1 MDRHDQSNEHDQLHE
16 SEQQKDWLDTEL
28 GSSNRDEVKVRTQ
41 TPTKPSFVSRM
52 FPGLVGG
59 VIGAL
64 LTGAI
69 AYPFIDQPATSVSDT
84 NVTSQ
89 GTPVQTSSNVS
100 DSSVTNAVATAQP
113 AVVTVNNFA
122 QTGFSSEAV
131 EAGVGSGV
139 IYKKEGD
146 SAYIATNHH
155 VVNGADKLTVTFNDG
170 TTAEATLM
178 GSDATYDL
186 AVLKVDADKV
196 PAVISIGKSSELKPG
211 QTVIAIGNP
220 LGQFEN
226 SVTRGVVSSTSRL
239 VPVDT
244 DENGQADF
252 NAEVIQTDAAINP
265 GNSGGALINE
275 EGQLVGINSMK
286 IATAEVEGVGF
297 SIPVDIALP
306 LINQIEQTGEV
317 NHPSLGVSLR
327 DVSEFPPG
335 YLTEQIN
342 LPESVTAGTIIV
354 EVQQNSS
361 AAKAGLKARDV
372 IVKINDKDV
381 SSFIDLRSE
390 LIRDTDGTVDI
401 EYVRDGKTETV
412 QVEIQNAN
420 GSAL

>member
-28 GSSNRDEVKVRTQ
+28 GSSNREEAKVRTQ
-41 TPTKPSFVSRM
+41 TKPSFVSRM

-69 AYPFIDQPATSVSDT
+69 AYPFIDQPATNVSDT

-361 AAKAGLKARDV
+361 AAKAGLEARDV
-372 IVKINDKDV
+372 IVKINDKEV

>member
-28 GSSNRDEVKVRTQ
+28 GSSNREETMVRTQ
-41 TPTKPSFVSRM
+41 TKPSFVSRM

-69 AYPFIDQPATSVSDT
+69 AYPFIDQPATNVSDT

-146 SAYIATNHH
+146 SAFIATNHH

-342 LPESVTAGTIIV
+342 LPESMTAGTIIV

-361 AAKAGLKARDV
+361 AAKAGLEARDV
-372 IVKINDKDV
+372 IVKINDKEV

>member
-28 GSSNRDEVKVRTQ
+28 GSSNREETKVRTQ
-41 TPTKPSFVSRM
+41 SKPSFVSRM

-69 AYPFIDQPATSVSDT
+69 AYPFIDQPATNVSDT

-146 SAYIATNHH
+146 SAFIVTNHH

-361 AAKAGLKARDV
+361 AAKAGLEARDV

>member
-1 MDRHDQSNEHDQLHE
+1 MDRHDQSNERDQLHE

-28 GSSNRDEVKVRTQ
+28 GSSNREETMVRTQ
-41 TPTKPSFVSRM
+41 TKPSFVSRM

-69 AYPFIDQPATSVSDT
+69 AYPFIDQPATRVSDT

-139 IYKKEGD
+139 IYKKEGN
-146 SAYIATNHH
+146 SAFIATNHH

-327 DVSEFPPG
+327 DVSEFPQG

-401 EYVRDGKTETV
+401 EYIRDGKTETV

>member
-28 GSSNRDEVKVRTQ
+28 GSSNREETKVRTQ
-41 TPTKPSFVSRM
+41 SKPSFVSRM

-146 SAYIATNHH
+146 SAFIATNHH

-361 AAKAGLKARDV
+361 AAKAGLEARDV

>member
-1 MDRHDQSNEHDQLHE
+1 MDRHDQSNERDQLHE

-28 GSSNRDEVKVRTQ
+28 GSSNREETMVRTQ
-41 TPTKPSFVSRM
+41 TKPSFVSRM

-297 SIPVDIALP
+297 SISVDIALP

-372 IVKINDKDV
+372 IVKINDKEV

-420 GSAL
+420 GSTL

>member
-1 MDRHDQSNEHDQLHE
+1 MDRQDQSNERDQLHE

-28 GSSNRDEVKVRTQ
+28 GSSNREEAKVRTQ
-41 TPTKPSFVSRM
+41 TKPSFVSRM

-155 VVNGADKLTVTFNDG
+155 VVNGADKLTVTFSDG
-170 TTAEATLM
+170 TTADATLM

-372 IVKINDKDV
+372 IVKINDKEV

>member
-1 MDRHDQSNEHDQLHE
+1 MDRHDQSNERDQLHE

-28 GSSNRDEVKVRTQ
+28 GSSNREETMVRTQ
-41 TPTKPSFVSRM
+41 TKPSFVSRM

-146 SAYIATNHH
+146 SAFIATNHH

-297 SIPVDIALP
+297 SIPVDIAIP
-306 LINQIEQTGEV
+306 LISQIEQTREV
-317 NHPSLGVSLR
+317 KHPSLGVSLR

-361 AAKAGLKARDV
+361 AAKAGLEARDV

>member
-1 MDRHDQSNEHDQLHE
+1 MDRHDQSNERNQLHE

-28 GSSNRDEVKVRTQ
+28 GSSNREETIVRTQ
-41 TPTKPSFVSRM
+41 TKPSFVSRM

-69 AYPFIDQPATSVSDT
+69 AYPFIDQPSTSVSDT

-113 AVVTVNNFA
+113 AVVTVNNYA
-122 QTGFSSEAV
+122 QIGFSSEAV

-146 SAYIATNHH
+146 SAYIVTNHH

-178 GSDATYDL
+178 GSDAMYDL

-211 QTVIAIGNP
+211 QTVLAIGNP

-226 SVTRGVVSSTSRL
+226 SVTRGVVSSTSRF

-244 DENGQADF
+244 DGNGQADF

-286 IATAEVEGVGF
+286 IAKAEVEGVGF
-297 SIPVDIALP
+297 AIPVDIALP
-306 LINQIEQTGEV
+306 IINQIEQTGEV

-335 YLTEQIN
+335 FLTEQIN

-381 SSFIDLRSE
+381 KSFIDLRSE

-401 EYVRDGKTETV
+401 EYIRDGKTETV

>member
-28 GSSNRDEVKVRTQ
+28 GSSNREETMVRTQ
-41 TPTKPSFVSRM
+41 TKPSFVSRM

-69 AYPFIDQPATSVSDT
+69 AYPFIDQPATNVSDT

-146 SAYIATNHH
+146 SAFIATNHH

-361 AAKAGLKARDV
+361 AAKAGLEARDV

>member
-1 MDRHDQSNEHDQLHE
+1 MDRHDQSNERDQLHE

-28 GSSNRDEVKVRTQ
+28 GSSNREETMVRTQ
-41 TPTKPSFVSRM
+41 TKPSFVSRM

-146 SAYIATNHH
+146 SAFIATNHH

-327 DVSEFPPG
+327 DVSEFPQG

-401 EYVRDGKTETV
+401 EYIRDGKTETV

>member
-28 GSSNRDEVKVRTQ
+28 GSSNREETMVRTQ
-41 TPTKPSFVSRM
+41 TKPSFVSRM

-361 AAKAGLKARDV
+361 AAKAGLEARDV

>member
-1 MDRHDQSNEHDQLHE
+1 MDRHDQSNERDQLHE

-28 GSSNRDEVKVRTQ
+28 GSSNREETMVRTQ
-41 TPTKPSFVSRM
+41 TKPSFVSRM

-146 SAYIATNHH
+146 SAFIATNHH

-401 EYVRDGKTETV
+401 EYIRDGKTETV

>member
-1 MDRHDQSNEHDQLHE
+1 MDRHDQSNERDQLHE

-28 GSSNRDEVKVRTQ
+28 GSSNREEAKVRTQ
-41 TPTKPSFVSRM
+41 TKPSFVSRM

-146 SAYIATNHH
+146 SAFIATNHH

-275 EGQLVGINSMK
+275 EGQLIGINSMK

-361 AAKAGLKARDV
+361 AAKAGLEARDV
-372 IVKINDKDV
+372 IVKINDKEV

>member
-1 MDRHDQSNEHDQLHE
+1 MDRHDQSNERDQLHE

-28 GSSNRDEVKVRTQ
+28 GSSNREETMVRTQ
-41 TPTKPSFVSRM
+41 TKPSFVSRM

-122 QTGFSSEAV
+122 QTGFSSETV

-146 SAYIATNHH
+146 SAFIATNHH

-327 DVSEFPPG
+327 DVSEFPQG

-401 EYVRDGKTETV
+401 EYIRDGKTETV

>member
-28 GSSNRDEVKVRTQ
+28 GSSNREETKVRTQ
-41 TPTKPSFVSRM
+41 SKPSFVSRM

-122 QTGFSSEAV
+122 QSGFSSEAV

-146 SAYIATNHH
+146 SAFIATNHH

-170 TTAEATLM
+170 TTAEAALM

-327 DVSEFPPG
+327 DVSEFPQG

-401 EYVRDGKTETV
+401 EYIRDGKTETV

>member
-28 GSSNRDEVKVRTQ
+28 GSSNRKETKVRTQ
-41 TPTKPSFVSRM
+41 SKPSFVSRM

-122 QTGFSSEAV
+122 QSGFSSEAV

-146 SAYIATNHH
+146 SAFIATNHH

-327 DVSEFPPG
+327 DVSEFPQG

-401 EYVRDGKTETV
+401 EYIRDGKTETV

>member
-28 GSSNRDEVKVRTQ
+28 GSSNREDTMVRTQ
-41 TPTKPSFVSRM
+41 TKPSFVSRM

-361 AAKAGLKARDV
+361 AAKAGLEARDV

>member
-1 MDRHDQSNEHDQLHE
+1 MDRHDQSKERNQLHE

-28 GSSNRDEVKVRTQ
+28 GSSNREETIVRTQ
-41 TPTKPSFVSRM
+41 TKPSFVSRM

-69 AYPFIDQPATSVSDT
+69 AYPFIDQPSTSVSDT

-113 AVVTVNNFA
+113 AVVTVNNYA
-122 QTGFSSEAV
+122 QIGFSSEAV

-146 SAYIATNHH
+146 SAYIVTNHH

-178 GSDATYDL
+178 GSDAMYDL

-211 QTVIAIGNP
+211 QTVLAIGNP

-226 SVTRGVVSSTSRL
+226 SVTRGVVSSPSRF

-244 DENGQADF
+244 DGNGQADF

-297 SIPVDIALP
+297 AIPVDIALP
-306 LINQIEQTGEV
+306 IINQIEQTGEV

-335 YLTEQIN
+335 FLTEQIN

-381 SSFIDLRSE
+381 KSFIDLRSE

-401 EYVRDGKTETV
+401 EYIRDGKTKTV

>member
-28 GSSNRDEVKVRTQ
+28 GSSNRKETKVRTQ
-41 TPTKPSFVSRM
+41 SKPSFVSSM

-122 QTGFSSEAV
+122 QSGFSSEAV

-146 SAYIATNHH
+146 SAYIVTNHH

-178 GSDATYDL
+178 RSDAMYDL

-196 PAVISIGKSSELKPG
+196 PAVISIGKSSELEPG
-211 QTVIAIGNP
+211 QTVLAIGNP

-226 SVTRGVVSSTSRL
+226 SVTRGVVSSTSRF

-244 DENGQADF
+244 DGNGQADF

-297 SIPVDIALP
+297 AIPVDIALP
-306 LINQIEQTGEV
+306 IINQIEQTGEV

-335 YLTEQIN
+335 FLTEQIN

-401 EYVRDGKTETV
+401 EYIRGGKTKTV

>member
-28 GSSNRDEVKVRTQ
+28 GSSNREEAKVRTQ
-41 TPTKPSFVSRM
+41 TKPSFVSRM

-69 AYPFIDQPATSVSDT
+69 AYPFIDQPATNVSDT

-146 SAYIATNHH
+146 SAFIATNHH

-361 AAKAGLKARDV
+361 AAKAGLVARDV

>member
-1 MDRHDQSNEHDQLHE
+1 MDRNEQNGFETNGQDETVQK
-16 SEQQKDWLDTEL
+16 SVEQTTGKSRAE
-28 GSSNRDEVKVRTQ
+28 K
-41 TPTKPSFVSRM
+41 KPSWIGKM
-52 FPGLVGG
+52 FPGFVGG
-59 VIGAL
+59 VIGAV

-69 AYPFIDQPATSVSDT
+69 AYPFIDDADVAVRDT
-84 NVTSQ
+84 NLTSS
-89 GTPVQTSSNVS
+89 GTPVQSPSTVS
-100 DSSVTNAVATAQP
+100 ETSVTSAVAKAQP
-113 AVVTVNNFA
+113 AVVTVNNYA
-122 QTGFSSEAV
+122 RNGFSNEAV

-146 SAYIATNHH
+146 SAYIVSNHH
-155 VVNGADKLTVTFNDG
+155 VVNDADRLTVTFNDG
-170 TTAEATLM
+170 STAEATLM

-196 PAVISIGKSSELKPG
+196 PAIISIGKSSELKPG
-211 QTVIAIGNP
+211 QTVVAIGNP

-226 SVTRGVVSSTSRL
+226 SVTRGVVSSTSRF

-275 EGQLVGINSMK
+275 AGQLVGINSMK

-317 NHPSLGVSLR
+317 SHPTLGVSLR

-335 YLTEQIN
+335 YLADQIN
-342 LPESVTAGTIIV
+342 LPDSVTSGTIII

-361 AAKAGLKARDV
+361 AARAGLEARDV
-372 IVKINDKDV
+372 IVKINDEPV
-381 SSFIDLRSE
+381 RSFIDLRSE
-390 LIRDTDGTVDI
+390 LIRDTDGVVDI
-401 EYVRDGKTETV
+401 EFIRDGKTETV
-412 QVEIQNAN
+412 QVEIQNSN

>member
-1 MDRHDQSNEHDQLHE
+1 MDRHDQSNERNQLHE

-28 GSSNRDEVKVRTQ
+28 CSSNREETIVRTQ
-41 TPTKPSFVSRM
+41 TKPSFVSRM

-69 AYPFIDQPATSVSDT
+69 AYPFIDQPSTSVSDT

-113 AVVTVNNFA
+113 AVVTVNDYA
-122 QTGFSSEAV
+122 QIGFSSEAV

-146 SAYIATNHH
+146 SAYIVTNHH

-178 GSDATYDL
+178 GSDAMYDL

-211 QTVIAIGNP
+211 QTVLAIGNP

-226 SVTRGVVSSTSRL
+226 SVTRGVVSSTSRF

-244 DENGQADF
+244 DGNGQADF

-297 SIPVDIALP
+297 AIPVDIALP
-306 LINQIEQTGEV
+306 IINQIEQTGEV

-335 YLTEQIN
+335 FLTEQIN

-381 SSFIDLRSE
+381 KSFIDLRSE

-401 EYVRDGKTETV
+401 EYIRGGKTKTV

>member
-28 GSSNRDEVKVRTQ
+28 GSSNRKETKVRTQ
-41 TPTKPSFVSRM
+41 SKPSFVSSM

-122 QTGFSSEAV
+122 QSGFSSEAV

-146 SAYIATNHH
+146 SAFIATNHH

-265 GNSGGALINE
+265 GTSGGALINE

-327 DVSEFPPG
+327 DVSEFPQG

-401 EYVRDGKTETV
+401 EYIRDGKTETV

>member
-1 MDRHDQSNEHDQLHE
+1 MDRHDQSNERDQLHE

-28 GSSNRDEVKVRTQ
+28 GSSNREEAKVRTQ
-41 TPTKPSFVSRM
+41 TKPSFVSRM

-275 EGQLVGINSMK
+275 DGQLVGINSMK

-327 DVSEFPPG
+327 DISEFPPG

-372 IVKINDKDV
+372 IVKINDKEV

-401 EYVRDGKTETV
+401 EYIRDGKTETV

>member
-1 MDRHDQSNEHDQLHE
+1 MDRHDQSNERDQLHE

-28 GSSNRDEVKVRTQ
+28 GSSNREETMVRTE
-41 TPTKPSFVSRM
+41 TKPSFVSRM

-146 SAYIATNHH
+146 SAFIATNHH

-361 AAKAGLKARDV
+361 AAKAGLEARDV

-401 EYVRDGKTETV
+401 EYIRDGKTETV

>member
-1 MDRHDQSNEHDQLHE
+1 MDRHDQSNERNQLHE

-28 GSSNRDEVKVRTQ
+28 GSSNREETIVRTQ
-41 TPTKPSFVSRM
+41 TKPSFVSRM

-69 AYPFIDQPATSVSDT
+69 AYPFIDQPSTSVSDT

-113 AVVTVNNFA
+113 AVVTVNNYA
-122 QTGFSSEAV
+122 QIGFSSEAV

-146 SAYIATNHH
+146 SAYIVTNHH

-178 GSDATYDL
+178 GSDAMYDL

-211 QTVIAIGNP
+211 QTVLAIGNP

-226 SVTRGVVSSTSRL
+226 SVTRGVVSSTSRF

-244 DENGQADF
+244 DGNGQADF

-297 SIPVDIALP
+297 AIPVDIALP
-306 LINQIEQTGEV
+306 IINQIEQTGEV

-335 YLTEQIN
+335 FLTEQIN

-381 SSFIDLRSE
+381 KSFIDLRSE

-401 EYVRDGKTETV
+401 EYIRGGKTKTV

>member
-1 MDRHDQSNEHDQLHE
+1 MDRHDQSNERDQLHE

-28 GSSNRDEVKVRTQ
+28 GSSNREETMVRTQ
-41 TPTKPSFVSRM
+41 TKPSFVSRM

-89 GTPVQTSSNVS
+89 GTPVQTSSNMS

-361 AAKAGLKARDV
+361 AAKAGLEARDV

>member
-1 MDRHDQSNEHDQLHE
+1 MDRHDQSNERDQLHE

-28 GSSNRDEVKVRTQ
+28 GSSNREETMVRTQ
-41 TPTKPSFVSRM
+41 TKPSFVSRM

-69 AYPFIDQPATSVSDT
+69 AYPFIDQPATRVSDT

-122 QTGFSSEAV
+122 QSGFSSEAV

-361 AAKAGLKARDV
+361 AAKAGLEARDV

>member
-28 GSSNRDEVKVRTQ
+28 GSSNREEAKVRTQ
-41 TPTKPSFVSRM
+41 TKPSFVSRM

-69 AYPFIDQPATSVSDT
+69 AYPFIDQPATNVSDT

-146 SAYIATNHH
+146 SAFIATNHH

-361 AAKAGLKARDV
+361 AAKAGLEARDV
-372 IVKINDKDV
+372 IVKINDKEV

>member
-1 MDRHDQSNEHDQLHE
+1 MDRHDQSNERDQLHE

-28 GSSNRDEVKVRTQ
+28 GSSNREETMVRTQ
-41 TPTKPSFVSRM
+41 TKPSFVSRM

-139 IYKKEGD
+139 IYKIEGD

-361 AAKAGLKARDV
+361 AAKAGLEARDV

>member
-1 MDRHDQSNEHDQLHE
+1 MERNDQQNEQNRHE
-16 SEQQKDWLDTEL
+16 DWLDTEL
-28 GSSNRDEVKVRTQ
+28 GSSKRTPEPPQ
-41 TPTKPSFVSRM
+41 AEQVTRPSFMSRM
-52 FPGLVGG
+52 FPGFIGG
-59 VIGAL
+59 VAGAL

-69 AYPFIDQPATSVSDT
+69 ALPFIDQAPDVTSNT
-84 NVTSQ
+84 NVTSD
-89 GTPVQTSSNVS
+89 GTPVQTSSNIK
-100 DSSVTNAVATAQP
+100 DTSVTNAVAVAQP

-122 QTGFSSEAV
+122 ASGFSDEAV

-139 IYKKEGD
+139 IYKKENG
-146 SAYIATNHH
+146 SAYIVTNHH
-155 VVNGADKLTVTFNDG
+155 VVNGAERLTVTFNDG
-170 TTAEATLM
+170 STAEAKLM

-186 AVLKVDADKV
+186 AVLEVDADNV
-196 PAVISIGKSSELKPG
+196 SSVIKIGKSSELKPG

-226 SVTRGVVSSTSRL
+226 SVTRGIVSSTSRL

-275 EGQLVGINSMK
+275 SGQLIGINSMK
-286 IATAEVEGVGF
+286 IATDSVEGVGF

-327 DVSEFPPG
+327 DVNEFPPG

-342 LPESVTAGTIIV
+342 LPESVTVGTIIV
-354 EVQQNSS
+354 DVQANSS
-361 AAKAGLKARDV
+361 AAAAGLEARDV
-372 IVKINDKDV
+372 IVKINDQPV

-390 LIRDTDGTVDI
+390 LIRDTDGVVTI

-412 QVEIQNAN
+412 DVEIQNAN
-420 GSAL
+420 GDAL

>member
-1 MDRHDQSNEHDQLHE
+1 MDRHDQSNERDQLHE

-28 GSSNRDEVKVRTQ
+28 GSSNREETMVRTQ
-41 TPTKPSFVSRM
+41 TKPSFVSRM

-146 SAYIATNHH
+146 SAFIATNHH

-361 AAKAGLKARDV
+361 AAKAGLEARDV
-372 IVKINDKDV
+372 IVKINGKDV

-401 EYVRDGKTETV
+401 EYIRDGKTETV

>member
-28 GSSNRDEVKVRTQ
+28 GSSNREETMVRTQ
-41 TPTKPSFVSRM
+41 TKPSFVSRM

-146 SAYIATNHH
+146 SAFIATNHH

-327 DVSEFPPG
+327 DVSEFPQG

-401 EYVRDGKTETV
+401 EYIRDGKTETV

>member
-1 MDRHDQSNEHDQLHE
+1 MDRHDQSNERDQLHE

-28 GSSNRDEVKVRTQ
+28 GSSNRKETKVRTQ
-41 TPTKPSFVSRM
+41 SKPSFVSRM

-122 QTGFSSEAV
+122 QSGFSSEAV

-146 SAYIATNHH
+146 SAFIATNHH

-327 DVSEFPPG
+327 DVSEFPQG

-401 EYVRDGKTETV
+401 EYIRDGKTETV

>member
-1 MDRHDQSNEHDQLHE
+1 MDRHDQSNERDQLHE

-28 GSSNRDEVKVRTQ
+28 GSSNREETKVRTQ
-41 TPTKPSFVSRM
+41 SKPSFVSRM

-146 SAYIATNHH
+146 SAFIATNHH

-327 DVSEFPPG
+327 DVSEFPQG

-401 EYVRDGKTETV
+401 EYIRDGKTETV